1 MLEVNQLQEQLE
13 KPRADL
19 VRVLLAEED
28 DTKAF
33 VLHCEINRLSRPSAF
48 QRAPDLESL
57 RQKLTNFR
65 PTHLIVAPGFVP
77 VERVKAMAFQED
89 RPCILCIVENAV
101 EAEAALRAGAD
112 DCLLAS
118 QWRGVSL
125 CIETHLNGNAVLPFY
140 KVAGKYIR
148 KAEQTERVTTQLDA
162 KARQFIQSGARK
174 LVEGWRNIG
183 ERATAVGVIT
193 QRKLKTW
200 YDSLEFM
207 DWLTR
212 ERHWN
217 ANWEKL
223 RFRRSLRPEVQS
235 NDVPSIVHESNG
247 QATHSFGHPFAGT
260 NEENEALRTL
270 ELSFKILF
278 NASFDPVFLLDSS
291 GHILHLNPAGSVLFG
306 SPPATILGRKF
317 VEFTPSGNHLEVA
330 KRWESLLVEGSQNGE
345 LQIVSA
351 SGALREIAFRARTNL
366 WFGVHLLIARDQTE
380 LKSRITL

>member
-1 MLEVNQLQEQLE
+1 
-13 KPRADL
+13 
-19 VRVLLAEED
+19 
-28 DTKAF
+28 
-33 VLHCEINRLSRPSAF
+33 
-48 QRAPDLESL
+48 
-57 RQKLTNFR
+57 
-65 PTHLIVAPGFVP
+65 LIVAPGFVP

-351 SGALREIAFRARTNL
+351 SGALREIAFRPRTNL